1 MTPDIPIPVVPQ
13 GASVQAGVA
22 LPEEAV
28 RLAPGDVFAATVE
41 PVPPGAASGVI
52 RLNTGSQEILARLRL
67 ELLPGERVLAEVLPR
82 PSDGQALQVRILAR
96 SGEAG
101 AKLEIPLPGA
111 IRLAPGEEIPAALRL
126 LLAPAKGT
134 LAGEVLPFTNRA
146 SAGVRFGG
154 AELRFL
160 LDSSA
165 KPGDRVFVRAQD
177 AGGALTLQ
185 ALARG
190 GPRAASPPAEGA
202 TGSILRGAAPRP
214 VVAAGT
220 PLQDLGIK
228 PGDILTGILVR
239 LAPANPAPRAGT
251 VFHGKPEGPAGADG
265 PAAGPSPRAG
275 QAPQAER
282 APEAA
287 PLAPAPSFRTAVI
300 RFPSLEVEVP
310 WPQEASDA
318 FSPGDPV
325 RVWVRGT
332 APRLDLQLLSLPYEG
347 EEGIRWVPSGGAG
360 ERSFGPRLLQL
371 AEGLAELQDDP
382 GAEPALAREAGRLRA
397 ALERI
402 VLREG
407 ELTPERV
414 REAFE
419 STLREAARRELE
431 PARRAPE
438 EGGPL
443 RESLQRFLA
452 AAREIGRNDPVL
464 AGLGAGAGR
473 ALTSMEFL
481 NAANAL
487 RQHSEQGA
495 FLQIPYLLGG
505 ERGTM
510 DVVVRGDRDASKEG
524 RQRENY
530 SAVLLLELEGL
541 GPLRVDAALVRNQ
554 ATVRFTTP
562 SEPVGQFLD
571 GELPK
576 LREAIESQQ
585 IRVERVS
592 WAQGRVTPEPAVP
605 VPPQVEGPEG
615 AAPFIDLKV

>member
-1 MTPDIPIPVVPQ
+1 M
-13 GASVQAGVA
+13 
-22 LPEEAV
+22 
-28 RLAPGDVFAATVE
+28 
-41 PVPPGAASGVI
+41 
-52 RLNTGSQEILARLRL
+52 
-67 ELLPGERVLAEVLPR
+67 
-82 PSDGQALQVRILAR
+82 
-96 SGEAG
+96 
-101 AKLEIPLPGA
+101 
-111 IRLAPGEEIPAALRL
+111 
-126 LLAPAKGT
+126 
-134 LAGEVLPFTNRA
+134 
-146 SAGVRFGG
+146 
-154 AELRFL
+154 
-160 LDSSA
+160 
-165 KPGDRVFVRAQD
+165 
-177 AGGALTLQ
+177 
-185 ALARG
+185 
-190 GPRAASPPAEGA
+190 
-202 TGSILRGAAPRP
+202 
-214 VVAAGT
+214 
-220 PLQDLGIK
+220 
-228 PGDILTGILVR
+228 
-239 LAPANPAPRAGT
+239 
-251 VFHGKPEGPAGADG
+251 
-265 PAAGPSPRAG
+265 
-275 QAPQAER
+275 
-282 APEAA
+282 
-287 PLAPAPSFRTAVI
+287 
-300 RFPSLEVEVP
+300 
-310 WPQEASDA
+310 
-318 FSPGDPV
+318 

-332 APRLDLQLLSLPYEG
+332 APRLDLQLLPPPYGG
-347 EEGIRWVPSGGAG
+347 EEGIRWEGTRWVPSGGAG

-452 AAREIGRNDPVL
+452 AAREIGRNDPAL

-510 DVVVRGDRDASKEG
+510 DVVVRGDREASKEG
-524 RQRENY
+524 RQRESY

-554 ATVRFTTP
+554 ATVRFTIP